1 MLIQFDV
8 DVCLEIEGATANTTQ
23 DRWVDS
29 RSTKWI
35 NLYKWGGDGT
45 IKNSGVPKCIKA
57 NEKHF
62 IHLTKMEEEKKN

>member
-8 DVCLEIEGATANTTQ
+8 DVCLEIEGTTANTTQ

-35 NLYKWGGDGT
+35 NLYKWGGT
-45 IKNSGVPKCIKA
+45 VPLKIQAFLSVSKPMKNILYIW
-57 NEKHF
+57 EKW
-62 IHLTKMEEEKKN
+62 KKKKI